1 MNSDDQKQVSCGI
14 CDKKFQIQANL
25 EKHVKYTLML
35 ATPVHPVGKSF
46 MMKFPWEPTSIY
58 TMGLILT
65 IAVTVGKTSSTFQ
78 ICKSIKEFT
87 QELSHISE
95 NFAKDSFLTVVL

>member
-1 MNSDDQKQVSCGI
+1 MFVGYVTKSFKSKLTWKNMS
-14 CDKKFQIQANL
+14 
-25 EKHVKYTLML
+25 KYTPML
-35 ATPVHPVGKSF
+35 AMPVHPVGKSF
-46 MMKFPWEPTSIY
+46 MIKFTWEPTSIY